1 MCCVQGQ
8 GEEDRAGGAVHL
20 PAGPSHPQHQG
31 RALHPDHHPT
41 EAGQTNL
48 LIFLFLLVLI
58 LWSQTRS
65 KLTFRSVFNV
75 HASKKNAC

>member
-1 MCCVQGQ
+1 MCCVLQGQ

-48 LIFLFLLVLI
+48 LIFFIFVSI
-58 LWSQTRS
+58 N
-65 KLTFRSVFNV
+65 FVEPNSVETDFSV
-75 HASKKNAC
+75 GFQCSCK

>member
-1 MCCVQGQ
+1 MCCVLQGQ

-48 LIFLFLLVLI
+48 LIFYF
-58 LWSQTRS
+58 
-65 KLTFRSVFNV
+65 
-75 HASKKNAC
+75 C